1 MVVTEMR
8 DADAVD
14 QAPVLQPGK
23 VASDEVA
30 VPSPADVRITRRAH
44 VVLGLLVAVISVW
57 LLYRSQTELAFY
69 GSSGEPGPGYLPTL
83 LAVCLIGLGLALAA
97 VWAFG
102 PRARRG
108 DVPALSLDPRDIGR
122 GMLVWLALVVCAF
135 LIEPLGFL
143 LAGEVF
149 VLLIIV
155 VIERMRSIPMIVSVL
170 LLPPAMYVLF
180 AVLLDVQLPEGSLWL

>member
-1 MVVTEMR
+1 M
-8 DADAVD
+8 
-14 QAPVLQPGK
+14 
-23 VASDEVA
+23 DEA
-30 VPSPADVRITRRAH
+30 TTGRSGDEHDHEAAGSSPADVRLTRRAH
-44 VVLGLLVAVISVW
+44 VALGLLVTGISAW
-57 LLYRSQTELAFY
+57 LLYRSRTELAFY
-69 GSSGEPGPGYLPTL
+69 GSNDEPGPGYLPTL
-83 LAVCLIGLGLALAA
+83 LAVCLIGLGLALAT

-102 PRARRG
+102 PKARSG
-108 DVPALSLDPRDIGR
+108 DVPTLSLDPRNIGR
-122 GMLVWLALVVCAF
+122 GLLVWLALVVCAF

-180 AVLLDVQLPEGSLWL
+180 AILLEVQLPGGSLWL